1 MMIIIIMN
9 LSFLDFILLFLF
21 RIISHFYCN
30 SIGTMGYNNDISS
43 LLMIMVPRKV
53 LRELSKSPAAEQ
65 EYLSFHLE
73 KECHQQMK

>member
-1 MMIIIIMN
+1 
-9 LSFLDFILLFLF
+9 
-21 RIISHFYCN
+21 
-30 SIGTMGYNNDISS
+30 MGYKNDISS
-43 LLMIMVPRKV
+43 LLMIMVPREV

>member
-1 MMIIIIMN
+1 
-9 LSFLDFILLFLF
+9 
-21 RIISHFYCN
+21 
-30 SIGTMGYNNDISS
+30 MGYKNDISS
-43 LLMIMVPRKV
+43 LFVIMVPIEV